1 MLKRV
6 VDRVFDREVPAE
18 AFGDLFSSAHTG
30 KAVTKIWSRNDY
42 GKAG

>member
-1 MLKRV
+1 VIEWV
-6 VDRVFDREVPAE
+6 VDGVFNREVPAE